1 MQERHPE
8 TLDEIREVLDG
19 ERTLA
24 PRIRNRTE
32 AYSSIQEI
40 ARRFDYTRLGRT
52 EKGILRRFL
61 GKVTGLSRAQ
71 VTRLLKQYRVT
82 GGLADHRHAPSR
94 PFPRRY
100 TNSDV
105 ELLAEVDAL
114 HGTLS
119 GPATRRLCARA
130 SQLFGDLRF
139 ERLAGISNG
148 HLYNLRRSK
157 TYRWHRRVMPPSPA
171 CPMAVG
177 KRWRPRPFGQP
188 GHLRVVSVGQS
199 DLDALSGLYHLELV
213 DEVTKFRFVGSVER
227 LDGPCFAPLLD
238 ALMGAFPF
246 TIRGF
251 HSDVGPQRG
260 NREVTAL
267 LQALYGALVR
277 REFRGTAYATARSSS
292 GAVPCRLLGGDD
304 RCGRAAERVN
314 GFARRLLSPYLN
326 YHRLCFFPT
335 EQVDASGCIRRRYR
349 DTDVMT
355 PYERFKS
362 LPGAARYLTPGTTFA
377 RLDADATAMS
387 DGEAVRSLGEAG
399 IRLFRAH

>member
-1 MQERHPE
+1 MQERGPE

-19 ERTLA
+19 GRTMDL
-24 PRIRNRTE
+24 RILTRSD
-32 AYSSIQEI
+32 AYSLIEDTV
-40 ARRFDYTRLGRT
+40 RRFDYARLGKPD
-52 EKGILRRFL
+52 KGILRHFL
-61 GKVTGLSRAQ
+61 GTVTGLSRAQ
-71 VTRLLKQYRVT
+71 VTRLLRQYRVT

-100 TNSDV
+100 TNTDV

-157 TYRWHRRVMPPSPA
+157 TYRGRRRVMPPSPT
-171 CPMAVG
+171 CPMALG

-188 GHLRVVSVGQS
+188 GHLRVVSVGQG

-227 LDGPCFAPLLD
+227 LDEPCLAPLLD

-267 LQALYGALVR
+267 LLSLYGDLVR
-277 REFRGTAYATARSSS
+277 RGFHGTA
-292 GAVPCRLLGGDD
+292 CDD
-304 RCGRAAERVN
+304 RAGRAAKRVN
-314 GFARRLLSPYLN
+314 GFARRVLSPYLN

-362 LPGAARYLTPGTTFA
+362 LPGAARYLTPGTSFA

-399 IRLFRAH
+399 IRLFRAHRSLVSS